1 MGKSNRSIKQ
11 KMIAKYG
18 KECWI
23 EKLHIRKDDTPRVY
37 KSKGQ
42 LKRAKQLTFHHIK
55 ERSKGGKA
63 TEENGAILS
72 AENHAWFHK
81 QPKEIRDK
89 INQIFQDYK
98 KSFAEGSIDSNGSR
112 VTPSIDIEELD
123 YNDFMTLAKSSYNRA
138 KDKREAR
145 KRIQEDLNDLEL

>member
-1 MGKSNRSIKQ
+1 MGNNRSIKQ

-18 KECWI
+18 AECWI

-42 LKRAKQLTFHHIK
+42 LKRAKQLTFHHIR

-89 INQIFQDYK
+89 INQMFQDYK
-98 KSFAEGSIDSNGSR
+98 KTFGEDSIDSSCTGTNS
-112 VTPSIDIEELD
+112 SANLD
-123 YNDFMTLAKSSYNRA
+123 YDNFISLAKSRYNRA
-138 KDKREAR
+138 KTKRETE
-145 KRIQEDLNDLEL
+145 KRIQEELEELEL